1 MDTLQED
8 WSDEQLCKHQAI
20 AWYLDTDSQYPDD
33 EEGEKTEEEDDSTN
47 DESTDGG
54 FQTQPTNDALK
65 MKGLILHDTQCE
77 RCDGYV
83 RSTSWAV
90 Q

>member
-1 MDTLQED
+1 
-8 WSDEQLCKHQAI
+8 
-20 AWYLDTDSQYPDD
+20 
-33 EEGEKTEEEDDSTN
+33 
-47 DESTDGG
+47 
-54 FQTQPTNDALK
+54 